1 MLEPCAVKV
10 ASTVLRRGDGCEAV
24 FLSDNV
30 DDLDDISEDEETS
43 TQRQPFFEVPLLYM
57 YKNEITGSFAKFELE
72 DVSPESTPLEAI
84 EIFMQRVLEF
94 GESGAKPLPQELLET
109 LTDAEIDLFM
119 LAHVENYYY
128 EKIREMIYIQK
139 KNDYYQDRFG
149 FIYYIAAVGVKE
161 AVLWFAQ
168 NDEMLTLHTTP
179 EQLQHQ
185 GGKLYVTR
193 ADGV

>member
-1 MLEPCAVKV
+1 MRDNPFANRK
-10 ASTVLRRGDGCEAV
+10 TVYY
-24 FLSDNV
+24 
-30 DDLDDISEDEETS
+30 DISDMDNIVKYEDSDREE
-43 TQRQPFFEVPLLYM
+43 QLFFEAPLLFM
-57 YKNEITGSFAKFELE
+57 YKNEITGSFAQFELE

-94 GESGAKPLPQELLET
+94 GELGAKPLPQELLEA

-139 KNDYYQDRFG
+139 ENDYYQDRFG
-149 FIYYIAAVGVKE
+149 FTYYIAAVGVKD
-161 AVLWFAQ
+161 AVLWFEQ

-179 EQLQHQ
+179 EQLQHS
-185 GGKLYVTR
+185 GDKLYVTR
-193 ADGV
+193 DNSKEYSANMENFYEE

>member
-1 MLEPCAVKV
+1 MRDNPFANKK
-10 ASTVLRRGDGCEAV
+10 TVYI
-24 FLSDNV
+24 NV

-72 DVSPESTPLEAI
+72 DVDPKSTPLEAI

-94 GESGAKPLPQELLET
+94 GELGAKPLPQELLEA

-139 KNDYYQDRFG
+139 ENDYYQDRFG
-149 FIYYIAAVGVKE
+149 FIYYIAAVGVKD

-179 EQLQHQ
+179 EQLQHS
-185 GGKLYVTR
+185 GDKLYVTR
-193 ADGV
+193 DNSKEYSANMENFYEE

>member
-1 MLEPCAVKV
+1 MRDNPFANKK
-10 ASTVLRRGDGCEAV
+10 TVYI
-24 FLSDNV
+24 NV

-94 GESGAKPLPQELLET
+94 GESGAKPLPQELLEA
-109 LTDAEIDLFM
+109 LTDAELDLFM

-139 KNDYYQDRFG
+139 ENDYYHDRYG
-149 FIYYIAAVGVKE
+149 FTYYVAGVGVKE

-168 NDEMLTLHTTP
+168 NDEMITLHTTP
-179 EQLQHQ
+179 EQLQHS
-185 GGKLYVTR
+185 GDKLYVTR
-193 ADGV
+193 DNSKEYSANMENFYEE

>member
-1 MLEPCAVKV
+1 MRDNPFANKK
-10 ASTVLRRGDGCEAV
+10 TVYI
-24 FLSDNV
+24 NV

-72 DVSPESTPLEAI
+72 DVSPESTSLEAI

-94 GESGAKPLPQELLET
+94 GESGAKPLPQELLEA
-109 LTDAEIDLFM
+109 LTDAEIDLFI

-139 KNDYYQDRFG
+139 ENDYYHDRYG
-149 FIYYIAAVGVKE
+149 FTYYVAGVGVKE
-161 AVLWFAQ
+161 AVLWFEQ
-168 NDEMLTLHTTP
+168 NDAMITLYTTP
-179 EQLQHQ
+179 EQLEN
-185 GGKLYVTR
+185 
-193 ADGV
+193 